1 MGRDFTVTV
10 IDDDRREEFLRVFGT
25 TTVPVLSAF
34 PVLAELPGYAEP
46 VEVYELDLE
55 RVMVEQRERLVTH
68 IAGKFGLRRSEVEAD
83 LDAVGMPILATGCV
97 ASLGD
102 IRKFL

>member
-1 MGRDFTVTV
+1 MERSFTVTV
-10 IDDDRREEFLRVFGT
+10 YDMVRKTAFERVFGSA
-25 TTVPVLSAF
+25 TVPVLS
-34 PVLAELPGYAEP
+34 PLPQLAELPGFDEP
-46 VEVYELDLE
+46 QLVYELDFE
-55 RVMVEQRERLVTH
+55 RVTPEQRERLVTH